1 MKFVQILV
9 SFLILYTVESSP
21 ILEQVEPLAPEIQAQ
36 NLFEGDIAGVVS
48 ILVKIF
54 GYYYKSK
61 RFIQIIR

>member
-9 SFLILYTVESSP
+9 SFLILYASVESSP

-48 ILVKIF
+48 ILVKN
-54 GYYYKSK
+54 SVT
-61 RFIQIIR
+61 IINLRNSFK

>member
-9 SFLILYTVESSP
+9 SFLILYLSIESSP

-48 ILVKIF
+48 ILVKN
-54 GYYYKSK
+54 SVT
-61 RFIQIIR
+61 IINLRDSFK